1 MQDQPTRSS
10 GYWQTLGQGLA
21 TAYTGLRAT
30 LGHALRI
37 GRGKTVQEVR
47 QAGYFADDGAV
58 TLQYPHEQLQVPPL
72 GRYKLD
78 CEIDDCIVCDKCA
91 RVCPVDCIAIETVK
105 SPTEW
110 GQTSD
115 GTGKRLYASK
125 FEIDMAKCCYCGLCT
140 TVCPTECLVM
150 TPEYDFSA
158 SELSAFTFQFATL
171 SPEEADQKRLAYEQ
185 FQAEKAA
192 AAAAKKAA
200 APAPEPAP
208 TPTQP
213 EGAASDT
220 AQATPKK
227 VVFKPIIKKKP
238 E

>member
-1 MQDQPTRSS
+1 MQNQDASPS

-30 LGHALRI
+30 LGHALRV
-37 GRGKTVQEVR
+37 GRGKAVQEVR
-47 QAGYFADDGAV
+47 QAGYFANDGAV
-58 TLQYPHEQLQVPPL
+58 TLQYPYEQLQVPPL

-105 SPTEW
+105 SPNEW

-171 SPEEADQKRLAYEQ
+171 TPEEADQKRAAYEQ

-200 APAPEPAP
+200 APSAEVAP
-208 TPTQP
+208 TPP
-213 EGAASDT
+213 ADAPAEAPAA
-220 AQATPKK
+220 PKK
-227 VVFKPIIKKKP
+227 IVFKPIIKKKP